1 MGYSLLDIG
10 QSTRQQALKGM
21 QDVANQEEQ
30 REVANKQLKSAQKA
44 QTMSNIGT
52 GAGVGAM
59 VGTQA
64 GMAGGGPIGAAVG
77 AGIGLI
83 ASLF

>member
-1 MGYSLLDIG
+1 MGYSVLDVA
-10 QSTRQQALKGM
+10 QTTRQQALKGM

-30 REVANKQLKSAQKA
+30 REAANKQLKSAQKA

-59 VGTQA
+59 VGMQA
-64 GMAGGGPIGAAVG
+64 GGSVGGPMGAAIG